1 VLKDFEALICIISLH
16 IKNLVISMSKL
27 QTKGRFFDKY
37 LNYSVITWQLLFVDI
52 DQQLKDYDDIKRD
65 EDKETEAKEM
75 IK

>member
-1 VLKDFEALICIISLH
+1 
-16 IKNLVISMSKL
+16 MSKL

-75 IK
+75 IKQKQIKAEAEEKAVKLS